1 LDAIEELRRL
11 ASTAYLNRSD
21 RPIWLQIYDRLEVAL
36 ESGTLAEGEKL
47 PGEDDLATLF
57 GVSRITLR
65 RALDRHQREGRLQA
79 RKGVGIFVRAPTV
92 RYLVH
97 RHEAFNEAV
106 CDDAAELKILS
117 LVRKPASAAAIRA
130 FSLAEGEEVFAM
142 RSAIVVGATP
152 VYLAAKEFRIDV
164 FANMEAV
171 VARGGSILDAY
182 AAAGIP
188 RYVRAETRIF
198 ADFATEAEAGEL
210 QVSVGAPL
218 LRSRSFNTDLES
230 RVIEVNAG
238 CWPMFAVELVFA
250 SGPADIATSSV
261 LDPAPRRS

>member
-1 LDAIEELRRL
+1 MGSIEKLRRL
-11 ASTAYLNRSD
+11 ASTAYLSRSD

-36 ESGTLAEGEKL
+36 ENGTLAEGEKL

-79 RKGVGIFVRAPTV
+79 RKGVGIFVRAPTI
-92 RYLVH
+92 RYIVH

-106 CDDAAELKILS
+106 CDDAADLRILS
-117 LVRKPASAAAIRA
+117 LVRKPASPAAIRA
-130 FSLAEGEEVFAM
+130 FSLAEGEDVFEM
-142 RSAIVVGATP
+142 RNAIVIGATTA
-152 VYLAAKEFRIDV
+152 YLATKEFRIDV
-164 FANMEAV
+164 FADMEAV

-198 ADFATEAEAGEL
+198 ADFATEAEAGDL

-218 LRSRSFNTDLES
+218 LRSRSYNTDPEG

-250 SGPADIATSSV
+250 SGPADIARDGV
-261 LDPAPRRS
+261 LDPAPRRP